1 MLTKKELIEQLK
13 PLHDDAE
20 LLVSIEGDVFPLRGV
35 QMEWTSHDGVNM
47 VDDPL
52 NAILEVKV

>member
-13 PLHDDAE
+13 PFHDDAA
-20 LLVSIEGDVFPLRGV
+20 LLVSIEGDVFPLCGV
-35 QMEWTSHDGVNM
+35 RMEWTSHDGANM

-52 NAILEVKV
+52 NAILEVCV